1 MHKSS
6 HFRGGGIANN
16 VENVCSNIERIK
28 TPNVY
33 SFMLHT

>member
-16 VENVCSNIERIK
+16 IENVCSIERIK